1 VQEIPELMDA
11 VGMDLG
17 SSFGVAL
24 SGGAG
29 GEIVHG

>member
-1 VQEIPELMDA
+1 MDSI
-11 VGMDLG
+11 GMDVR

-29 GEIVHG
+29 GEIVHD

>member
-1 VQEIPELMDA
+1 MDA